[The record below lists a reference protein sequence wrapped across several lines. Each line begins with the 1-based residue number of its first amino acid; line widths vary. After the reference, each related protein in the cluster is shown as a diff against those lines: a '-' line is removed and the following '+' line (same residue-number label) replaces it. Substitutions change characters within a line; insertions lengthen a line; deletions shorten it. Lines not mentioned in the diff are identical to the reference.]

1 MSERDYSRKDPRIQR
16 DKPKPYDDPEPP
28 KRMGNPY
35 DKPPTPKPKTGR
47 DIMTINPKDMER
59 KKKNE
64 PFTKA
69 WDDLIKFGDC
79 PICHGDPMRCPESD
93 KPASACSR
101 RRNAMKHS
109 RGSVARRRGSAMFP
123 RE

>member
-1 MSERDYSRKDPRIQR
+1 MSER
-16 DKPKPYDDPEPP
+16 PYDDPKPKEDKYGMIKPKRKTPREIMQQTPP
-28 KRMGNPY
+28 KQQ
-35 DKPPTPKPKTGR
+35 DK
-47 DIMTINPKDMER
+47 
-59 KKKNE
+59 

-109 RGSVARRRGSAMFP
+109 RGSVARRKGSGMFP

>member
-1 MSERDYSRKDPRIQR
+1 MNEYDDDPMPKE
-16 DKPKPYDDPEPP
+16 DKYGMMKPKKKTPREIMQQTPP
-28 KRMGNPY
+28 QKMKE
-35 DKPPTPKPKTGR
+35 D
-47 DIMTINPKDMER
+47 
-59 KKKNE
+59 E

-79 PICHGDPMRCPESD
+79 PVCHGDPMRCPESD

-109 RGSVARRRGSAMFP
+109 RGSVARRMGNEMRS
-123 RE
+123 RY